1 MKLLLTFPHPL
12 LPPQDN
18 KNLQQLE
25 QECLQFFE
33 STIDSLEES
42 FEDGEEQSQQ
52 ALPLASAPSSSLMP
66 VRSSSPGAP
75 SPLQTRTPNPR
86 DNDII
91 DLVRPEPEVPTK
103 EAFFNPAMPG
113 TTQA

>member
-1 MKLLLTFPHPL
+1 M
-12 LPPQDN
+12 
-18 KNLQQLE
+18 QQLE

-42 FEDGEEQSQQ
+42 FEDGEEQTQQ
-52 ALPLASAPSSSLMP
+52 PPTLASAPSSSVMP
-66 VRSSSPGAP
+66 VQSSSPA
-75 SPLQTRTPNPR
+75 LQTRTPNAR

-91 DLVRPEPEVPTK
+91 DLVRSEPDLVPTK
-103 EAFFNPAMPG
+103 EAIFNPTMPG